1 MPRKKTA
8 EDGET
13 PTPAK
18 ASRKKPAAG
27 AEVITLE
34 PDEADLQDDELS
46 KVAPVVPGSHLPAPV
61 VPGALTNTALAA
73 GEGDFDEDQLEDDE
87 ASGLEIQ
94 LGVLTAQ
101 IEELA
106 RVMATMAEKL
116 DRIEAVVRS
125 NANRASESRP
135 QGRDER
141 PRRDFQSRDDRP
153 RSDASRERP
162 AGRDFQPRGDRPNRD
177 FGDRPQRS
185 FQSRDDRPQRSFS
198 RDDRPSTGTDRPRSF
213 APRGDSR
220 GPSDR
225 GDRPQR
231 SFAPRGD
238 SRGPSDRGGDRPRTD
253 ANRERP
259 AQGSFSPRPTGDRG
273 PARGND
279 SRGGFS
285 KGFDRGNDSRGN
297 DSRGNDSRGNS
308 AARGFAPRPERTDR
322 PKTES
327 APSEPRGFG
336 RRKDH
341 GFGGVEV
348 KRPEED

>member
-18 ASRKKPAAG
+18 TPRKKKVE
-27 AEVITLE
+27 AEAETIGLE
-34 PDEADLQDDELS
+34 PDEADLQDDTLS
-46 KVAPVVPGSHLPAPV
+46 NVAPV
-61 VPGALTNTALAA
+61 VPGALTNVALAA
-73 GEGDFDEDQLEDDE
+73 GEDRFSQDELDDDD

-94 LGVLTAQ
+94 LGVLTGQ

-106 RVMATMAEKL
+106 RAMATMAEKL

-125 NANRASESRP
+125 SANRSSESRGP
-135 QGRDER
+135 SRDDR
-141 PRRDFQSRDDRP
+141 PRREFQPRDDRPKRDFQPRSDDRPQRTFSRDDRPKRDFQPRDDRSGGDRPQRSFAPRGDARGPSDRP

-162 AGRDFQPRGDRPNRD
+162 AQRGFQPRDDRPKRDFQPRGDARGP
-177 FGDRPQRS
+177 S
-185 FQSRDDRPQRSFS
+185 DRPQRSFS
-198 RDDRPSTGTDRPRSF
+198 
-213 APRGDSR
+213 
-220 GPSDR
+220 
-225 GDRPQR
+225 
-231 SFAPRGD
+231 
-238 SRGPSDRGGDRPRTD
+238 
-253 ANRERP
+253 
-259 AQGSFSPRPTGDRG
+259 PRPEGDRG

-285 KGFDRGNDSRGN
+285 RGFDRGHDSRGPARP
-297 DSRGNDSRGNS
+297 DSRGSDSRGS
-308 AARGFAPRPERTDR
+308 APARGFPPRPERSDRPIER

-327 APSEPRGFG
+327 GSSEPRGFG

-348 KRPEED
+348 KRREED